1 MDTTRKARL
10 VRGLACA
17 CCALV
22 LGVLAL
28 ALAPQRADAATFS
41 VKTMYRLYNP
51 NSGEHFYT
59 SNENEA
65 RSVEASGWT
74 YEGIAWYAPV
84 VSWTRVYRLYNPYVG
99 DHHYTTDRGERDALM
114 AVGWKSEGLG
124 WYSDDAH
131 GIPLYRQY
139 NPNAVTGSHNYTAS
153 IDENNA
159 LVALGWRAEGIG
171 WYGCVPPAD
180 ATATE

>member
-1 MDTTRKARL
+1 
-10 VRGLACA
+10 
-17 CCALV
+17 
-22 LGVLAL
+22 
-28 ALAPQRADAATFS
+28 
-41 VKTMYRLYNP
+41 
-51 NSGEHFYT
+51 
-59 SNENEA
+59 
-65 RSVEASGWT
+65 
-74 YEGIAWYAPV
+74 
-84 VSWTRVYRLYNPYVG
+84 
-99 DHHYTTDRGERDALM
+99 M
-114 AVGWKSEGLG
+114 AIGWKSEGLG